1 MKSLTVMKELSLGT
15 ITLIKGNNLINK
27 IMNLNDLVQLEMLGL
42 ELNQIEIMENLD
54 YLVNLKLLMLGGNL
68 IKRIENLASLSSL

>member
-1 MKSLTVMKELSLGT
+1 MKELSLGM
-15 ITLIKGNNLINK
+15 ITLIKGNNIITR

-42 ELNQIEIMENLD
+42 ELNQIEVMENLD

-68 IKRIENLASLSSL
+68 IKKIENLANLSNL